1 MTIRRKQ
8 MKSRV
13 FRSRGAGILASVWFI
28 GAFAS
33 SLLVSPVV
41 CAQERAIE
49 GQPIAAIS
57 IVDSSGKPVSHENLS
72 MPLAVGQPFDYSNE
86 RDAIR
91 VLYRTGDFADIQV
104 HADDSAGGLHLQ
116 FIVTRNFYNNVVRVE
131 GLKAPPTE
139 AAALAAMRLSLG
151 EPFRESALQEAV
163 DRLKDT
169 LRAEGLFQAD
179 VKGILTPYPETRQMD
194 VRVIVTPG
202 PRATMGN
209 IVFKNQTPFA
219 DAELIRRSGV
229 KPKNTFTSA
238 RITRASQKL
247 KKYLVNQGYLGAGIL
262 ITPSE
267 YDEQT
272 NLVPLTYSV
281 TTGPKINVSLSGAR
295 LKTGKLRQLLPIYA
309 EGAVDQD
316 LLQEGRRNIRDYF
329 QRQGY
334 FDADVQVSSH
344 DDAATGQRVIAYEI
358 GRGDKFRLAG
368 IGFKGNKYF
377 GKDLLEGRLGLQA
390 ASFASS
396 GRFSQSLVRD
406 DGDSIVALY
415 QSNGFLDAKVT
426 STVDSNYQGKKNN
439 LYVSF
444 DIVEG
449 PQTRVESLVIEGNHK
464 LITDSVLGVVGSS
477 RG

>member
-1 MTIRRKQ
+1 
-8 MKSRV
+8 
-13 FRSRGAGILASVWFI
+13 
-28 GAFAS
+28 
-33 SLLVSPVV
+33 
-41 CAQERAIE
+41 
-49 GQPIAAIS
+49 
-57 IVDSSGKPVSHENLS
+57 

-104 HADDSAGGLHLQ
+104 HADSSAGGLHLQ

-179 VKGILTPYPETRQMD
+179 VKWILTPYPETRQMD

-262 ITPSE
+262 ITPGE
-267 YDEQT
+267 YDAQT

-295 LKTGKLRQLLPIYA
+295 LSTGKLRQLLPIYA

-377 GKDLLEGRLGLQA
+377 GKDL
-390 ASFASS
+390 
-396 GRFSQSLVRD
+396 
-406 DGDSIVALY
+406 
-415 QSNGFLDAKVT
+415 
-426 STVDSNYQGKKNN
+426 
-439 LYVSF
+439 
-444 DIVEG
+444 
-449 PQTRVESLVIEGNHK
+449 
-464 LITDSVLGVVGSS
+464 
-477 RG
+477 

>member
-33 SLLVSPVV
+33 FLLVSPVV

-57 IVDSSGKPVSHENLS
+57 IVDSSGKPVSQENLS
-72 MPLAVGQPFDYSNE
+72 MPLAVGQPFDYSNA
-86 RDAIR
+86 R
-91 VLYRTGDFADIQV
+91 
-104 HADDSAGGLHLQ
+104 DSAGGLHLQ

-169 LRAEGLFQAD
+169 LHAEGLFQAD
-179 VKGILTPYPETRQMD
+179 VKWILTPYPETRQMD

-219 DAELIRRSGV
+219 DAALIRRSGV

-262 ITPSE
+262 ITSGE
-267 YDEQT
+267 YDAQT

-281 TTGPKINVSLSGAR
+281 TTGPKINVSLSG
-295 LKTGKLRQLLPIYA
+295 
-309 EGAVDQD
+309 
-316 LLQEGRRNIRDYF
+316 
-329 QRQGY
+329 
-334 FDADVQVSSH
+334 
-344 DDAATGQRVIAYEI
+344 EI
-358 GRGDKFRLAG
+358 G
-368 IGFKGNKYF
+368 
-377 GKDLLEGRLGLQA
+377 
-390 ASFASS
+390 
-396 GRFSQSLVRD
+396 
-406 DGDSIVALY
+406 
-415 QSNGFLDAKVT
+415 
-426 STVDSNYQGKKNN
+426 
-439 LYVSF
+439 
-444 DIVEG
+444 
-449 PQTRVESLVIEGNHK
+449 
-464 LITDSVLGVVGSS
+464 
-477 RG
+477 